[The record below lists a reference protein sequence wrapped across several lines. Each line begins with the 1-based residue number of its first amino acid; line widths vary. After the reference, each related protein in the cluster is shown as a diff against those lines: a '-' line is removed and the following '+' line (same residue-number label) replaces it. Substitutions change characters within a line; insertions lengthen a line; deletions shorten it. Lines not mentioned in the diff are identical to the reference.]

1 MLQVTHTPPAVEL
14 GAGAQARPALS
25 VVVPMCNEENSVH
38 PLVRELVAVLE
49 GIGVTYE
56 IVLVDDGSRDAT
68 WERIARLAAE
78 SPAVI
83 GVSLSRNFGHQ
94 RALLAGL
101 QLAHGQAVV
110 SMDGDLQ
117 HPPELIPSL
126 YELWRQGYKVVNTQR
141 RDEEVASRFKRFT
154 SRYFYKLFSIL
165 AEVPMAEGNS
175 DFRLL
180 DRTAVDALVNLKAAE
195 LFLRGAVQWLGFP
208 ATVVSFRPERRLHGS
223 SKYTL
228 RKMLSFA
235 GDAIISF
242 STKPLRIGIWLGIAT
257 SFLAFVEI
265 AYVLAR
271 YFRGETVSGWAST
284 VGILS
289 FLFGVLFIILGIIG
303 SYLAWIHQSLQNR
316 PTVII
321 RDSVNLPR
329 T

>member
-1 MLQVTHTPPAVEL
+1 MRLPAVEV
-14 GAGAQARPALS
+14 GVGAQARPALS
-25 VVVPMCNEENSVH
+25 VVVPMCNEEGSVH
-38 PLVRELVAVLE
+38 PLVRELVAVLK

-68 WERIARLAAE
+68 WQRITRLAAE

-101 QLAHGQAVV
+101 QLARGQAVV

-126 YELWRQGYKVVNTQR
+126 YEAWRQGYKVVNTQR
-141 RDEEVASRFKRFT
+141 RDEVVASRFKRFT

-195 LFLRGAVQWLGFP
+195 LFLRGAVQWLGLP
-208 ATVVSFRPERRLHGS
+208 ATEVPFQPERRIHGS

-257 SFLAFVEI
+257 SLLAFVEI

-271 YFRGETVSGWAST
+271 YFQGETVSGWAST

>member
-1 MLQVTHTPPAVEL
+1 
-14 GAGAQARPALS
+14 
-25 VVVPMCNEENSVH
+25 MCNEEGSVH
-38 PLVRELVAVLE
+38 PLVRELVAVLK

-68 WERIARLAAE
+68 WQRITRLAAE

-101 QLAHGQAVV
+101 QLARGQAVV

-126 YELWRQGYKVVNTQR
+126 YEAWRQGYKVVNTQR
-141 RDEEVASRFKRFT
+141 RDEVVASRFKRFT

-195 LFLRGAVQWLGFP
+195 LFLRGAVQWLGLP
-208 ATVVSFRPERRLHGS
+208 ATEVPFQPERRIHGS

-257 SFLAFVEI
+257 SLLAFVEI

-271 YFRGETVSGWAST
+271 YFQGETVSGWAST

>member
-1 MLQVTHTPPAVEL
+1 
-14 GAGAQARPALS
+14 
-25 VVVPMCNEENSVH
+25 MCNEEGSVH
-38 PLVRELVAVLE
+38 PLVRELVAVLK

-68 WERIARLAAE
+68 WQRIARLAAE
-78 SPAVI
+78 SPAII

-101 QLAHGQAVV
+101 QLARGQAVV

-126 YELWRQGYKVVNTQR
+126 YEAWRQGYKVVNTQR
-141 RDEEVASRFKRFT
+141 RDEVVASRFKRLT

-195 LFLRGAVQWLGFP
+195 LFLRGAVQWLGLP
-208 ATVVSFRPERRLHGS
+208 ATEVPFQPERRIHGS
-223 SKYTL
+223 SNYTL

-257 SFLAFVEI
+257 SLLAFVEI

-271 YFRGETVSGWAST
+271 YFQGETVSGWAST

>member
-1 MLQVTHTPPAVEL
+1 M
-14 GAGAQARPALS
+14 LS
-25 VVVPMCNEENSVH
+25 VVVPMCNEEGSVH
-38 PLVRELVAVLE
+38 PLVREIVAVLE

-56 IVLVDDGSRDAT
+56 IVLVDDGSHDAT
-68 WERIARLAAE
+68 WERVTRLAATM
-78 SPAVI
+78 PAVI

-117 HPPELIPSL
+117 HPPQLIPSL
-126 YELWRQGYKVVNTQR
+126 YDAWRQGYKVVNTQR

-195 LFLRGAVQWLGFP
+195 LFLRGAVQWLGLP
-208 ATVVSFRPERRLHGS
+208 ATVVPFQPERRLHGS
-223 SKYTL
+223 SKYTPL
-228 RKMLSFA
+228 KMLRFA

-257 SFLAFVEI
+257 SLLAFGEI
-265 AYVLAR
+265 AYVLTR

-329 T
+329 A

>member
-1 MLQVTHTPPAVEL
+1 MTPSVVEVV
-14 GAGAQARPALS
+14 AGARARPALS
-25 VVVPMCNEENSVH
+25 IVVPMCNEEDSVH
-38 PLVRELVAVLE
+38 PLARKLVAVLE
-49 GIGVTYE
+49 GMGVAYE

-78 SPAVI
+78 IPAVI

-94 RALLAGL
+94 RALLTGL
-101 QLAHGQAVV
+101 QLARGQAVV

-117 HPPELIPSL
+117 HPPELIPLL
-126 YELWRQGYKVVNTQR
+126 YEAWARGYKVVNTQR
-141 RDEEVASRFKRFT
+141 RGEEAASRFKRFT
-154 SRYFYKLFSIL
+154 SRYFYKMFSIL

-180 DRTAVDALVNLKAAE
+180 DRTAVDVLVNLKAAE
-195 LFLRGAVQWLGFP
+195 LFLRGAVQWLGLP
-208 ATVVSFRPERRLHGS
+208 ATVVPFQPEPRIHGS

-235 GDAIISF
+235 SDAVISF

-265 AYVLAR
+265 VYVLAR
-271 YFRGETVSGWAST
+271 YVRGETVSGWAST

-316 PTVII
+316 PTAII
-321 RDSVNLPR
+321 RDSVNLPP

>member
-1 MLQVTHTPPAVEL
+1 
-14 GAGAQARPALS
+14 
-25 VVVPMCNEENSVH
+25 MCNEEGSVH
-38 PLVRELVAVLE
+38 PLARELVAVLE

-56 IVLVDDGSRDAT
+56 IVLVDDGSHDAT
-68 WERIARLAAE
+68 WERITSLAAE
-78 SPAVI
+78 TPAVV

-94 RALLAGL
+94 RALLSGL
-101 QLAHGQAVV
+101 QLARGQAVV

-117 HPPELIPSL
+117 HPPQLIPLL
-126 YELWRQGYKVVNTQR
+126 YEAWRQGYKVVNTQR
-141 RDEEVASRFKRFT
+141 RDEEVASHFKRFT

-195 LFLRGAVQWLGFP
+195 LFLRGAVQWLGLP
-208 ATVVSFRPERRLHGS
+208 ATVVPFQTERRLHGS

-242 STKPLRIGIWLGIAT
+242 STKPLRIGIWIGIAT
-257 SFLAFVEI
+257 SLLAFVEI
-265 AYVLAR
+265 AYVLAQ
-271 YFRGETVSGWAST
+271 YLRGDTVSGWAST

-316 PTVII
+316 PTAII
-321 RDSVNLPR
+321 RDSVNLPPA
-329 T
+329 

>member
-1 MLQVTHTPPAVEL
+1 MTPPAVEVE
-14 GAGAQARPALS
+14 AGAQARPALS
-25 VVVPMCNEENSVH
+25 VVVPMCNEEGSVH

-56 IVLVDDGSRDAT
+56 IVLVDDGSRDTT
-68 WERIARLAAE
+68 WERITRLAAAM
-78 SPAVI
+78 PAVM

-117 HPPELIPSL
+117 HPPQLIPSL
-126 YELWRQGYKVVNTQR
+126 YEAWRQGYKVVNTQR
-141 RDEEVASRFKRFT
+141 RDEQVAGRFKRFT
-154 SRYFYKLFSIL
+154 SRYFYRLFSIL

-180 DRTAVDALVNLKAAE
+180 DRAAVDALVNLKAAE
-195 LFLRGAVQWLGFP
+195 LFLRGAVQWLGLP
-208 ATVVSFRPERRLHGS
+208 ATVVPFQPERRLHGS
-223 SKYTL
+223 TKYTL
-228 RKMLSFA
+228 RKMLRFA

-303 SYLAWIHQSLQNR
+303 SYLAW
-316 PTVII
+316 
-321 RDSVNLPR
+321 
-329 T
+329 

>member
-1 MLQVTHTPPAVEL
+1 MTLPAVEV

-25 VVVPMCNEENSVH
+25 VVVPMCNEEGSVQ

-68 WERIARLAAE
+68 WERITRLAAAM
-78 SPAVI
+78 PAVI

-101 QLAHGQAVV
+101 QLARGQAVV

-126 YELWRQGYKVVNTQR
+126 YEAWRQGYKVVNTQR
-141 RDEEVASRFKRFT
+141 RDDEVAGRFKRFT

-195 LFLRGAVQWLGFP
+195 LFLRGAVQWLGLP
-208 ATVVSFRPERRLHGS
+208 ATVVPFQSERRLHGS

-228 RKMLSFA
+228 RKMLGFA

-257 SFLAFVEI
+257 SLLAFVEI

-303 SYLAWIHQSLQNR
+303 SYLAWIHQSLQ
-316 PTVII
+316 
-321 RDSVNLPR
+321 
-329 T
+329 